1 MIGNRIGGM
10 MVGGER
16 SAWVGL
22 GVWVTKDRKDGRSLA
37 LLIGRMVE
45 VGASR
50 ARARGLTWGWAVT
63 E

>member
-1 MIGNRIGGM
+1 M